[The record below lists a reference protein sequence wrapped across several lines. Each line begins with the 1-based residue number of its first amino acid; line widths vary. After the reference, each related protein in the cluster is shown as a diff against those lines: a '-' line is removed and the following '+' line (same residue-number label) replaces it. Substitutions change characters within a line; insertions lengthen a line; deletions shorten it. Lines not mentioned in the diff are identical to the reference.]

1 MPHTTTSRSHAAFAF
16 VLAATVA
23 VEASAEVT
31 TYTDR
36 DSFEAAVAAL
46 EPRASL
52 DFDTLAGGTLIP
64 SGTTVGDFTFS
75 YAIAG
80 ADLVV
85 VDAFATTSGAN
96 SLGAT
101 GEDQAL
107 LASDAFDLEFPAA
120 TAIGLYVIGVDMLA
134 GDVELATP
142 AGAVAIATPEQVLGD
157 GADVF
162 FVGLVESEPS
172 GAFTTAQVES
182 FAVEAVGDFAWNVD
196 DLVTAPEPNG
206 ALAATAAALLV
217 LLRRR
222 RS

>member
-1 MPHTTTSRSHAAFAF
+1 MRRTTASHVRVALACTATAWLSVAAD
-16 VLAATVA
+16 
-23 VEASAEVT
+23 AEVT

-36 DSFEAAVAAL
+36 DAFEAAVAAL

-52 DFDTLAGGTLIP
+52 DFDTLAGGTLIS

-85 VDAFATTSGAN
+85 VNAFPTTSGAN

-107 LASDAFDLEFPAA
+107 LASDVFDLEFPAA
-120 TAIGLYVIGVDMLA
+120 TAIGLYVISVDMLA

-172 GAFTTAQVES
+172 GAFTTAQVKS
-182 FAVEAVGDFAWNVD
+182 FAIEAVGDFAWNVD
-196 DLVTAPEPNG
+196 DLVTAPEPNA
-206 ALAATAAALLV
+206 ALAAAAVALLV